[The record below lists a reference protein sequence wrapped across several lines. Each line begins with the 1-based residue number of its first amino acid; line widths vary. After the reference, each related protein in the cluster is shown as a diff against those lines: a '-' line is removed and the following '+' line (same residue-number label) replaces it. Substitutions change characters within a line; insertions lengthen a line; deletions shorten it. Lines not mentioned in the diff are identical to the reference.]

1 MGASKRDGRLRG
13 GGAESERCAQG
24 ATERDRVRVNN
35 REKTG
40 KPLGRL
46 GQCRSLADRG
56 NTSRSRA
63 EVTRSPHTAYV
74 YASVHTYT
82 THTNTRAAHV
92 QSVRLHAQEPSVD
105 PDRCKDEAH
114 ARCAAWHFATK
125 THARTTRQHHHLM
138 QSSMCASVHTLM
150 NTNMYRPTPPNAR
163 THTHALALS
172 LACSPSPAA
181 DTKSPTSLSRAR
193 HSNGLLHFPQCVT
206 SALLCVFIMSPLLLF
221 MYPKIIKGSRVT
233 VVALNQV
240 LPCRV

>member
-1 MGASKRDGRLRG
+1 MGPCEWRHGLQPSVPCSRSSTRRRRTMGASKRDGRLRG

-92 QSVRLHAQEPSVD
+92 QRALRVCACMHRSPRLTPTGVKMRRMPDVRRGTLPQRH
-105 PDRCKDEAH
+105 
-114 ARCAAWHFATK
+114 
-125 THARTTRQHHHLM
+125 TRGQQDSIITSCSHPCVH
-138 QSSMCASVHTLM
+138 QSI
-150 NTNMYRPTPPNAR
+150 
-163 THTHALALS
+163 
-172 LACSPSPAA
+172 
-181 DTKSPTSLSRAR
+181 
-193 HSNGLLHFPQCVT
+193 HS
-206 SALLCVFIMSPLLLF
+206 
-221 MYPKIIKGSRVT
+221 
-233 VVALNQV
+233 
-240 LPCRV
+240 